1 MKDSGI
7 KWIGKI
13 PENWE
18 TVPIYTCAS
27 EITQK
32 NSDLKEKRA
41 LKFTY
46 GNIVDKNNFNVDE
59 DPALVETAS
68 NYLIVRPNDIV
79 INGLNLNYD
88 FVTQRVGMV
97 NNHGIITSAYI
108 GIRPNQEVIIPK
120 YLLYLFKTYDAEKAF
135 HNMGGGVR
143 KILNYSELKKEKII
157 LPSLSQQQT
166 IVALLDKNCTKIDN
180 ISTKI
185 QKEINTLQ
193 EYRKSVIARAVTKG
207 LDDNVLMKDSEIE
220 WIGEIP
226 ESWETAPIYTCTSE
240 ITQKNSNL
248 KEKRALKFTYGNIV
262 DKNNFNIDKD
272 PSLTKIASNYLVV
285 KPNDIVINGLNLNY
299 DFVTQRVGM
308 VNNHGI
314 ITSAYIGIRS
324 NQNKVIPKYLLYLFK
339 TYDAEKAFHN
349 MGGGVRKIL
358 NYSELKKEK
367 IILPSLS
374 KQKAIVSFLDVKIL
388 QIEKVILQK
397 KRQLLLLSNYKK
409 SLIFEYTTGKRQVPS
424 NVGEK

>member
-1 MKDSGI
+1 MIKMKDSGI

-157 LPSLSQQQT
+157 LPSLS
-166 IVALLDKNCTKIDN
+166 
-180 ISTKI
+180 
-185 QKEINTLQ
+185 E
-193 EYRKSVIARAVTKG
+193 
-207 LDDNVLMKDSEIE
+207 
-220 WIGEIP
+220 
-226 ESWETAPIYTCTSE
+226 
-240 ITQKNSNL
+240 
-248 KEKRALKFTYGNIV
+248 
-262 DKNNFNIDKD
+262 
-272 PSLTKIASNYLVV
+272 
-285 KPNDIVINGLNLNY
+285 
-299 DFVTQRVGM
+299 
-308 VNNHGI
+308 
-314 ITSAYIGIRS
+314 
-324 NQNKVIPKYLLYLFK
+324 
-339 TYDAEKAFHN
+339 
-349 MGGGVRKIL
+349 
-358 NYSELKKEK
+358 
-367 IILPSLS
+367 
-374 KQKAIVSFLDVKIL
+374 QKAIVSFLDVKIL